1 MKCEI
6 CKTIAKLG
14 LDESAHDLWD
24 CADARSA
31 RIAFKKLQVSVHHF
45 CCELKASVAARWRE
59 AECMPYQRVH
69 YVTLG
74 LHY

>member
-14 LDESAHDLWD
+14 LDESAHELWV

-31 RIAFKKLQVSVHHF
+31 RIAFRKLQVSAHHF
-45 CCELKASVAARWRE
+45 CCELKASLAARWQS
-59 AECMPYQRVH
+59 AAYMPCQRAH

-74 LHY
+74 L